1 MSEEQRNIILR
12 FAIIFIVIVVGFALV
27 VGKIFYIQTFERDEW
42 LKIAEKQEPVLRPI
56 PATRGNILDCNGALL
71 ASSMPQYFV
80 YMDTKAEALH
90 VKNGKLFKTHIDS
103 LAAGLS
109 RVTGERTAEEYKRLI
124 ISGYNKGERRLRL
137 CNKRINYLQ
146 KRQLE
151 QEIELIRLGQYKSGI
166 IFEAQHKRIKP
177 FGSLASRTIGSIYG
191 DGGYGN
197 AGLEMAFEDELKG
210 EEGLSAR
217 QRIGGRTENVT
228 IREAQDG
235 YDIRTTIDANL
246 QDIVEKALRK
256 PLEQFHAEW
265 GCCILMEVHSGEIKA
280 ISNLDRAEDGNY
292 YEMQNHAVN
301 RVEPGST
308 FKPIAMMVALDDGK
322 VDIDDTVSVC
332 RGTWKYLSSKH
343 IDAHQMDTVLTMRQA
358 IAASSNIAM
367 AKTITRAYEGSA
379 KKFVNRI
386 KRTGLMDSVYCEIP
400 GAQRPRIDV
409 PKDTVT
415 LSKMAYG
422 YSVELSPMQI
432 VMFYNAIANDGKM
445 VRPMLV
451 KQIEQDGDVV
461 RRFST
466 EVVKSSICSQSTLED
481 IRGALHDVVWDNDLG
496 TASVRKWKGYVA
508 GRKAQS
514 DLVHIAGKTGTA
526 QLFINGYQ
534 TTRHRITFVGY
545 FPEED
550 PQYTCICMIND
561 PRMPNYDAG
570 YDCGRT
576 VRAIAEKTMAY
587 KGCYEIQKDGSLQ
600 LTIKE

>member
-1 MSEEQRNIILR
+1 M
-12 FAIIFIVIVVGFALV
+12 IVVGFALV
-27 VGKIFYIQTFERDEW
+27 VGKIFYIQTVERDEW

-80 YMDTKAEALH
+80 YMDTKAEALRIN
-90 VKNGKLFKTHIDS
+90 NGELFKTHIDS
-103 LAAGLS
+103 LATGLS
-109 RVTGERTAEEYKRLI
+109 LVMGEHTPEEYKQLI
-124 ISGYNKGERRLRL
+124 IKGYNRGNRRLRL
-137 CNKRINYLQ
+137 CDKRINYLQ

-151 QEIELIRLGQYKSGI
+151 EIELIKMGQYKSGI

-177 FGSLASRTIGSIYG
+177 FGSLASRTIGGIYG

-197 AGLEMAFEDELKG
+197 SGLEMAFEDDLKG

-246 QDIVEKALRK
+246 QDIVEKALRG
-256 PLEQFHAEW
+256 PLEQFQAEW

-280 ISNLDRAEDGNY
+280 ISNLDRADDGNY

-308 FKPIAMMVALDDGK
+308 FKPIAMMVAIDDGK
-322 VDIDDTVSVC
+322 VNIDDTVTVC
-332 RGTWKYLSSKH
+332 KGVWEYLGAKH
-343 IDAHQMDTVLTMRQA
+343 VDAHQMDTVLTMRQA
-358 IAASSNIAM
+358 IAVSSNIAM
-367 AKTITRAYEGSA
+367 AKTITKAYGGSA

-400 GAQRPRIDV
+400 GAQRARIDV

-432 VMFYNAIANDGKM
+432 VMFYNAIANNGKM

-461 RRFST
+461 RKFST
-466 EVVKSSICSQSTLED
+466 EVVKSSICSESTLED

-496 TASVRKWKGYVA
+496 TASVRKWKGHIA

-526 QLFINGYQ
+526 QLNIKGYQ
-534 TTRHRITFVGY
+534 NRRHRITFVGY

-561 PRMPNYDAG
+561 PQMPNYDAG
-570 YDCGRT
+570 YDCGRA
-576 VRAIAEKTMAY
+576 VRTIAEKTMAY
-587 KGCYEIQKDGSLQ
+587 KGCYEIQKDGTLQ